1 MPENRVFGQA
11 GGACPKTQKSDLKVE
26 FNNQFETELK
36 KDMESEDSLAI
47 HSKTKVDDGNHAKI
61 VFGQAVGGGTAVT
74 PGKI

>member
-1 MPENRVFGQA
+1 M
-11 GGACPKTQKSDLKVE
+11 E

-61 VFGQAVGGGTAVT
+61 VFGQAVGGYQ
-74 PGKI
+74 PNFEF